1 MKKINNELYLVL
13 IPLGIGLNFGLA
25 TIVTLLKAPIYLDAI
40 GTIIITILLGWRAGI
55 ITGILSFVL
64 MTVTG
69 IGPYHIYFSGTQAAI
84 ALFIYFMAKRHF
96 LSNIF
101 RVVITGIL
109 LGIVAAIFSAP
120 VIVFLFG
127 GVEGNGP
134 GLITA
139 FLIKTG
145 NTITESVIL
154 KGISIEPIDKT
165 IQCLLSYFLIK
176 GIPSTILK
184 KFNSGLLTK
193 NFIK

>member
-1 MKKINNELYLVL
+1 MKNSKELYLVL

-25 TIVTLLKAPIYLDAI
+25 TLVSLLKAPIYLDAV

-55 ITGILSFVL
+55 VTGVLSFVL

-69 IGPYHIYFSGTQAAI
+69 IGPYHIYFSATQAVI
-84 ALFIYFMAKRHF
+84 ALFIYFMASRRLF
-96 LSNIF
+96 SNIIK
-101 RVVITGIL
+101 VIFTGIL
-109 LGIVAAIFSAP
+109 LGVVAAIVSAP
-120 VIVFLFG
+120 VIVYLFG

-165 IQCLLSYFLIK
+165 LQCLLSFYLLK
-176 GIPSTILK
+176 SIPLTIRK
-184 KFNSGLLTK
+184 KFENKLIIK
-193 NFIK
+193 NFST